1 MNNVLETILIAF
13 YIYILL
19 STISVIILE
28 NRNPVKRCL
37 TVEKNIS
44 YTTAIIFCPISLMAL
59 FISSVRSGEG
69 FFMP

>member
-37 TVEKNIS
+37 TRTL
-44 YTTAIIFCPISLMAL
+44 Y
-59 FISSVRSGEG
+59 
-69 FFMP
+69 